1 MNSFD
6 VNHPIKNY
14 TIDRVSELPEIQCKM
29 IELTHQPTGAEIISI
44 ETDDDEN
51 LFSLSFRTY
60 PENSRGVA
68 HILEHTVLCGSE
80 KFPVKDPF
88 FGMIRRSL
96 NTFMNALTGAD
107 FTCYPASSQVTKDFY
122 NLLDVY
128 LDAVFK
134 PRLLR
139 ISFLQEGHRL
149 EFAEPENPSSD
160 LTFKGIVF
168 NEMKGALASGEARLS
183 EALLHA
189 LFPDITYGVNSG
201 GDPSV
206 IPELTYEEL
215 KAFHSKYYHPSR
227 CLFFFYGNF
236 PLEKHLDFLE
246 EHAFKGIKQVA
257 PLPLVPKQPR
267 FSQRV
272 DQKLSYPIT
281 PEEGSKEKTLIGM
294 AWLTC
299 STLEQEEL
307 LALSVLDL
315 ALMGTDASPLKM
327 ALLKSNLCKQAD
339 AFLDGEISEV
349 PFILVCKGC
358 DEESGDA
365 LEKVV
370 RDTLEHYAEKG
381 VPAHLVEGA
390 IHQLEFSRT
399 EISGGSSPYGLVLF
413 MHSALLKQHGGKPED
428 GLLIHTLFK
437 HLRGRVKNP
446 SYLADLIRKHLLD
459 NSHFV
464 RIVMN
469 PDTELTT
476 KENAAEKSL
485 LDSIQ
490 AALTE
495 EKKQKI
501 IAETNELLTY
511 QEKEE
516 ANLDILPKVTLK
528 DVPKEER
535 EFSLNQEKFENLTL
549 FHHSAFTNDIVYADL
564 IFDLPKIAQKE
575 LPYLRLF
582 ALLLPQMGCGARDY
596 RAHLDYLL
604 EHTGG
609 IGASLDLCLQVED
622 PEVMKP
628 MLSIHGKAL
637 YRKIDKLFPLFRD
650 LVESADFTDISRLK
664 ELLMQHYHS
673 LETGITHHALRYAIN
688 LSGSNFSTSSRIHNS
703 WYGLNYFAQ
712 LKELVASFEKEPQ
725 TLVSQLQ
732 HLQKSCLGLQ
742 HGQLVLCCSDEIYKT
757 LKKEAFFGLSKIP
770 AKTFTPWKSDYSFP
784 PTTSQGRIISA
795 PVAFTALSFPSVGYL
810 HPDGPALCVASQM
823 MEHKTIHKR
832 VREQGGAYGSG
843 AVNSPQSGQFYFFAY
858 RDPHLSTTLGAFDE
872 AVETIASGQF
882 SASEIEEAKLEIIQ
896 DLDTPTSPG
905 GRAMTAY
912 ARLRCGRTPQRRQ
925 AFRDHLLSVT
935 AEEIVNAVK
944 KHLVPGIKNGVI
956 VSFGGKELLEK
967 ENLVLKEK
975 QLPIYTV

>member
-6 VNHPIKNY
+6 INNPIKNFI
-14 TIDRVSELPEIQCKM
+14 IDRVSELPEIQCRM

-44 ETDDDEN
+44 EADDDEN

-107 FTCYPASSQVTKDFY
+107 FTCYPASSQVVKDFY

-139 ISFLQEGHRL
+139 TSFLQEGHRL
-149 EFAEPENPSSD
+149 EFAEPEDPSSE
-160 LTFKGIVF
+160 LTFKGVVF
-168 NEMKGALASGEARLS
+168 NEMKGALATGEARLS

-201 GDPSV
+201 GEPKV

-236 PLEKHLDFLE
+236 PLKKHLEFLE
-246 EHAFKGIKQVA
+246 ENAFKGVEKVA

-272 DQKLSYPIT
+272 DQSLSYSIT
-281 PEEGSKEKTLIGM
+281 PEEGSEEKTLVGM

-339 AFLDGEISEV
+339 AFLEGEISEV
-349 PFILVCKGC
+349 PFFLVCKGC
-358 DEESGDA
+358 DKENAEA

-399 EISGGSSPYGLVLF
+399 EITGGSSPYGLALF

-428 GLLIHTLFK
+428 GMLIHTLFK
-437 HLRGRVKNP
+437 HLRDRVKDHH
-446 SYLADLIRKHLLD
+446 YLATLIRKHLLD
-459 NSHFV
+459 NPHFV
-464 RIVMN
+464 RIVME
-469 PDTELTT
+469 PDTELTA
-476 KENAAEKSL
+476 KENAEEKSVL
-485 LDSIQ
+485 RSIQ

-501 IAETNELLTY
+501 IAETKELRTY
-511 QEKEE
+511 QEKAED
-516 ANLDILPKVTLK
+516 NLDILPKVTLK
-528 DVPKEER
+528 DVPQKEK
-535 EFSLNQEKFENLTL
+535 EFALHQEKFENLTL
-549 FHHSAFTNDIVYADL
+549 FHHSTFTNDIVYADL
-564 IFDLPKIAQKE
+564 IFDLPKIAQEE
-575 LPYLRLF
+575 LPLLRLF
-582 ALLLPQMGCGARDY
+582 TLMLPQVGCGGRDY

-622 PEVMKP
+622 PKEMKP
-628 MLSIHGKAL
+628 MLSIRGKAL
-637 YRKIDKLFPLFRD
+637 YRKINKLFPLFRD
-650 LVESADFTDISRLK
+650 LVESADFTDISRLQ
-664 ELLMQHYHS
+664 ELLMQHYHA

-688 LSGSNFSTSSRIHNS
+688 LSGSSFSTSSRIHNS
-703 WYGLNYFAQ
+703 WYGLEYFFK

-725 TLVSQLQ
+725 TLVEQLQ
-732 HLQKSCLGLQ
+732 KLQKNCLGLQ
-742 HGQLVLCCSDEIYKT
+742 NGQLVLSCSDEIYKT
-757 LKKEAFFGLSKIP
+757 LKEEAFFGLPKLP
-770 AKTFTPWKSDYSFP
+770 TKTFTPWKSDYNLPSA
-784 PTTSQGRIISA
+784 TSQGRTISA
-795 PVAFTALSFPSVGYL
+795 PIAFTALSFPSVGYL
-810 HPDGPALCVASQM
+810 HADAAALSVASQM
-823 MEHKTIHKR
+823 MEHK
-832 VREQGGAYGSG
+832 
-843 AVNSPQSGQFYFFAY
+843 
-858 RDPHLSTTLGAFDE
+858 
-872 AVETIASGQF
+872 
-882 SASEIEEAKLEIIQ
+882 
-896 DLDTPTSPG
+896 
-905 GRAMTAY
+905 
-912 ARLRCGRTPQRRQ
+912 
-925 AFRDHLLSVT
+925 
-935 AEEIVNAVK
+935 
-944 KHLVPGIKNGVI
+944 
-956 VSFGGKELLEK
+956 
-967 ENLVLKEK
+967 
-975 QLPIYTV
+975 